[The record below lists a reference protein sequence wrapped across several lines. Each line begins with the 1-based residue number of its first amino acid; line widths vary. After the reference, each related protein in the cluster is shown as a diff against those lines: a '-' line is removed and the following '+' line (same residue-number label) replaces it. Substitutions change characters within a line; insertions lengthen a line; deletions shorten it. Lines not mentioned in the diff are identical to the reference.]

1 MTGDPGSDLD
11 RAIDEVLASVVAGEP
26 RRVNARSVRQALNES
41 QASRLPLWLA
51 VAAVLALGFV
61 LSIRPRGPISEA
73 PALATNRPTVEKL
86 SPPGSIP
93 ASAGVTKVASSP
105 RSVRGTDRFERFD
118 EPRGSYEGLP
128 RLTIA
133 SIELPE
139 PFSTIGL
146 EADAIQIP
154 RIEIAPLFVSALSL
168 EQEHDQ

>member
-1 MTGDPGSDLD
+1 MTLDPGHDLD

-26 RRVNARSVRQALNES
+26 RRVTARSVRQALNETT
-41 QASRLPLWLA
+41 ASRIPLWLS

-61 LSIRPRGPISEA
+61 LTIRPRGPISEA
-73 PALATNRPTVEKL
+73 PGLATSRPPLEKL
-86 SPPGSIP
+86 SPPVSIP
-93 ASAGVTKVASSP
+93 ASAGVRKVAASP
-105 RSVRGTDRFERFD
+105 RPVRGPARFERFD
-118 EPRGSYEGLP
+118 EPWGSYEGLP

-139 PFSTIGL
+139 PLSTIRL